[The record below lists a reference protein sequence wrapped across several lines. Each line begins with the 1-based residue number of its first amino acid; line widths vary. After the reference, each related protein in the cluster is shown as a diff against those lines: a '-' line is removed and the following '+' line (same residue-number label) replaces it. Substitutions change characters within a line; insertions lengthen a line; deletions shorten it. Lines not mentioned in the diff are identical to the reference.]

1 MSKLLPRN
9 SNHPP
14 IMTIGKSPNVIRCLQ
29 PPSSRRFLSSLLG
42 AEQLPSIAPKP
53 SINVKHIRQN
63 PERYADNCIARN
75 YKDQAANPSK
85 IVRLFDEWKELQR
98 QGRGFREKNNEI
110 RTKLSHAKTF
120 SGREA
125 NDNADEHPRESYL
138 EEARV
143 LKQQIGVIES
153 KEEQFTDEIDRLAA
167 ELPNLTSSETPS
179 GREPKVIGYINDQL
193 EFDGSSSG
201 RLWRNHV
208 QIGHDF
214 DLLDLAGAATTT
226 GWGWYY
232 LKNEA
237 ALLEQALVQYALSVA
252 IKHGFV
258 VVSPPS
264 MVYSHIAAACGFRPR
279 DQSGEQQVYAIQ
291 QSEKYQGTAKPDHSL
306 AGTAEIPFASLK
318 ANSMMEEADL
328 PLRIVGSSRCFRA
341 EAGARGVETKGLYR
355 VHEFTKVEMFG
366 WTLPGAETELFDLM
380 LTVQTE
386 ILQNLGLHCRILEM
400 PAFDLGASAI
410 RKRDIEAF
418 FPSRRDKDAGWGE
431 VTSVSICTD
440 YQTRRLAT
448 RVRSSSGS
456 GGSSSEAAMASSTS
470 SKSTS
475 TSLSQGKTDFPSTVN
490 GTAVAVPRI
499 VAALLEN
506 GWREEEGWVVV
517 PEVLWPWMHGVEV
530 IKKKRHSADKD

>member
-1 MSKLLPRN
+1 MTFGKPTSCVPRLL
-9 SNHPP
+9 
-14 IMTIGKSPNVIRCLQ
+14 Q
-29 PPSSRRFLSSLLG
+29 PSSRRRLLSSLLG
-42 AEQLPSIAPKP
+42 SERLLSIAPKP
-53 SINVKHIRQN
+53 SINIKHIRQN
-63 PERYADNCIARN
+63 PERHADNCIARN
-75 YKDQAANPSK
+75 YKEQASNPSK
-85 IVRLFDEWKELQR
+85 IVRLFDDWKELQR
-98 QGRGFREKNNEI
+98 RGRGVREKNNEI

-125 NDNADEHPRESYL
+125 NDHADDHPRESHL

-143 LKQQIGVIES
+143 LKQQIEEIEG
-153 KEEQFTDEIDRLAA
+153 KEEQLVDDIDRLAA

-179 GREPKVIGYINDQL
+179 GREPKVVGYINEHLKGND
-193 EFDGSSSG
+193 SSSG
-201 RLWRNHV
+201 RTWRNHV
-208 QIGHDF
+208 QIGNDF
-214 DLLDLAGAATTT
+214 DLLDFAGAATTT

-237 ALLEQALVQYALSVA
+237 ALLEQALVQYALGVA
-252 IKHGFV
+252 IRHGFQ

-279 DQSGEQQVYAIQ
+279 DQNGEHQVYTIPH
-291 QSEKYQGTAKPDHSL
+291 SEKNQGTAKPDHSL

-318 ANSMMEEADL
+318 ANRTMEETEL
-328 PLRIVGSSRCFRA
+328 PLRIVGSSRCYRA

-366 WTLPGAETELFDLM
+366 WTLPGAEAELFDLM
-380 LTVQTE
+380 LAIQTE
-386 ILQNLGLHCRILEM
+386 ILQSLGLYGRILEM
-400 PAFDLGASAI
+400 PAFDLGAGAF
-410 RKRDIEAF
+410 RKRDIEVY

-448 RVRSSSGS
+448 RVRSN
-456 GGSSSEAAMASSTS
+456 AS
-470 SKSTS
+470 KGM
-475 TSLSQGKTDFPSTVN
+475 SQGKTDYPSTVN

-499 VAALLEN
+499 IAALLEN
-506 GWREEEGWVVV
+506 GWREEEGCVIV

-530 IKKKRHSADKD
+530 IKKRR